1 MIQMIEGK
9 VRDFFLGGVV
19 VDVNGV
25 GYGVEVPLST
35 LCGLPKVGE
44 MVCLWTHTHVS
55 EDSLRLFGFLS
66 VRERDVFEVLI
77 SLNGIG
83 PKVGMAI
90 LSTLSVQGVLD
101 AVRYEQAHIFETTP
115 GVGTRLSERL
125 LVDLKP
131 KLKKITER
139 FSAHGAE
146 FAVSHSAVQH
156 HQKRDNEGFMD
167 AVDDVKSALE
177 NLGFKETA
185 LTKVLADLVKE
196 KPAHDF
202 QGLLKIALK
211 KLTASATPSPT
222 TKAPVDSSVD
232 SDLF

>member
-1 MIQMIEGK
+1 MIQMIEGT

-25 GYGVEVPLST
+25 GYGAEVPLST
-35 LCGLPKVGE
+35 LCGLPKIGE
-44 MVCLWTHTHVS
+44 KVCLWTHTHVR

-101 AVRYEQAHIFETTP
+101 AVSYEQAHIFETTP
-115 GVGTRLSERL
+115 GVGKRLSERL

-131 KLKKITER
+131 KLKKIIER
-139 FSAHGAE
+139 FSAHGGE
-146 FAVSHSAVQH
+146 FALPHSSSPM
-156 HQKRDNEGFMD
+156 HQKRDDDGFMD
-167 AVDDVKSALE
+167 AIDDVKSALE
-177 NLGFKETA
+177 NLGFKEAA
-185 LTKVLADLVKE
+185 LTKVLAELVKE
-196 KPAHDF
+196 KPAQDF
-202 QGLLKIALK
+202 QGLLKCALK
-211 KLTASATPSPT
+211 KLTSSNTPTPVVKPSAESG
-222 TKAPVDSSVD
+222 VD